1 MGNNFNN
8 GGSYISY
15 INKHLEK
22 KLVDLKTGF
31 LRICLSRFIEVKRTM
46 Y

>member
-1 MGNNFNN
+1 MGNIFNN

-31 LRICLSRFIEVKRTM
+31 LRIFLSRFIEVQIVES
-46 Y
+46 